1 MILTPSQILNTEH
14 YVRMQEQSKIFR
26 EGIPLEKGVV
36 LTPHRLEKNI
46 DLVKKYCWYW
56 SVYPDR
62 LIQLYTP
69 VGSKFQLKFFQ
80 KIFLRACLRQGR
92 IATIAPRAAGK
103 SFICVLALYLI
114 CMFRPKSHVFLC
126 SPGKAQG
133 AKICKTKLAQLL
145 DLIPPLKWEIEK
157 ENTGS
162 DYYYVKLKNNSEID
176 IFAPLNSTRGNRATF
191 GIIDEF
197 RDQNEDDVSSIILP
211 LLNVSRPMV
220 NQDLNPKEPQQGQ
233 LWISSASDKNTF
245 AYDKTI
251 ELLELAIVEPQNAFV
266 WGFSYKVPVKTG
278 LLSGNFL
285 NEMKMAST
293 VSEAGFAKEYMSR
306 FVGSSSDAWFDFE
319 KLLAR
324 RRLVNPET
332 KASIKEG
339 SDAFYILSVDVGR
352 RGCQSVCTVL
362 KVFPNPERWNV
373 NLVNIYV
380 LGKTEDEKVFDKQV
394 LELKRII
401 ARFNPRYCVIDI
413 NGMGIGVAD
422 LMIRESVD
430 PLTGEVFPPYGFMN
444 REEYED
450 IQPRKC
456 SKILYGIKA
465 NTAINSAMHSAV
477 YSKVYSGAL
486 SLLISEKKAKEKL
499 QSTIKGRKMSI
510 EQKIKRLQPH
520 ELTSHLINEIM
531 NLKVRPTGV
540 SNQIAV
546 EQINKRVIKDKFSA
560 LEMGLYV
567 ITELEN
573 EELAHRRNR
582 GLERKLTFYRVG
594 GGKF

>member
-1 MILTPSQILNTEH
+1 MMLTPQQILMTEH
-14 YVRMQEQSKIFR
+14 YVHAKEKTKIYR
-26 EGIPLEKGVV
+26 DGIPLEKGVV
-36 LTPHRLEKNI
+36 LTPYKLEKNI
-46 DLVKKYCWYW
+46 DLIKKYCWYW
-56 SVYPDR
+56 SIYPDR
-62 LIQLYTP
+62 LVELFTP
-69 VGSKFQLKFFQ
+69 VGSKFKLKFFQ

-103 SFICVLALYLI
+103 SFICVLALFLI
-114 CMFRPKSHVFLC
+114 CVFRPKSHVFLC

-157 ENTGS
+157 ENAGS

-191 GIIDEF
+191 GIIDEY
-197 RDQNEDDVSSIILP
+197 RDQLEDDISQIILP

-220 NQDLNPKEPQQGQ
+220 NQDMNPKEPQQGQ

-251 ELLELAIVEPQNAFV
+251 ELMELAIIDPTNAFV

-278 LLSGNFL
+278 LLSSDFL
-285 NEMKMAST
+285 NEMKLSST
-293 VSEAGFAKEYMSR
+293 FSESGFAKEYMSR
-306 FVGSSSDAWFDFE
+306 FVGSSSDAWFDYD
-319 KLLAR
+319 KLLSR
-324 RRLVNPET
+324 RRLVNPESH
-332 KASIKEG
+332 ANIREG
-339 SDAFYILSVDVGR
+339 SNAFYITATDVGR
-352 RGCQSVCTVL
+352 RGCQSVCCVL
-362 KVFPNPERWNV
+362 KVFPNEDRWNV

-380 LGKTEDEKVFDKQV
+380 LGKTEDEKVFDRQV
-394 LELKRII
+394 LEQKRII
-401 ARFNPRYCVIDI
+401 ARFNPRYAVLDI
-413 NGMGIGVAD
+413 NGLGIGFAD
-422 LMIRESVD
+422 LMIRESID
-430 PLTGEVFPPYGFMN
+430 AETGEVFPAYGFMN
-444 REEYED
+444 REEYEEV
-450 IQPRKC
+450 QPRSC
-456 SKILYGIKA
+456 PKILYGIKA

-486 SLLISEKKAKEKL
+486 SFLISEKKAKEKL
-499 QSTIKGRKMSI
+499 QSTIKGRKMKM

-567 ITELEN
+567 INELEN
-573 EELAHRRNR
+573 EELTHKRNR
-582 GLERKLTFYRVG
+582 GLDRKLTFYRVG